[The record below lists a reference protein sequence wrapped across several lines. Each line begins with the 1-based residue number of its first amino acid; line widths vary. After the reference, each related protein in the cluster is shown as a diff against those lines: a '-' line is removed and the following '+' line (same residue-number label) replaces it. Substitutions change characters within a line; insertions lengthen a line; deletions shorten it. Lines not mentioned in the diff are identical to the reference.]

1 MICDEVEVFLLIYAG
16 NFIKWIIYANCL
28 HMREILFKSVIKK
41 KGQTKP
47 KQFLFIICTQN
58 LIVYLET

>member
-1 MICDEVEVFLLIYAG
+1 MR
-16 NFIKWIIYANCL
+16 KII
-28 HMREILFKSVIKK
+28 FKSVIKKK

-58 LIVYLET
+58 LIVYLETSVFC